1 MWCKFRETQ
10 TYERS
15 DCLAAK
21 LPSVMW
27 NFSGFALMRLDDCF
41 YWLLEYNVKRSCI
54 CVLWR
59 CKVWNSNYGYLFEFV
74 LLYSWY
80 SNVLSK
86 LWLFPFFCGSIVI
99 FFFISQK
106 CICEPGSEYYFRS
119 CNILNWSRNWEVCR
133 IWLLL

>member
-1 MWCKFRETQ
+1 MWCKFCETQ

-54 CVLWR
+54 CVFCKGVKFEIQIRGTCLSLFYYILGILMFFQSYGCFLFYWKILKDSSSFLWQY
-59 CKVWNSNYGYLFEFV
+59 CY
-74 LLYSWY
+74 
-80 SNVLSK
+80 
-86 LWLFPFFCGSIVI
+86 I
-99 FFFISQK
+99 FFHITK
-106 CICEPGSEYYFRS
+106 MYLWTRVR
-119 CNILNWSRNWEVCR
+119 ILLQE
-133 IWLLL
+133 L